1 MAEIITIGGQRF
13 TRRKPLGAWGLYFLT
28 LGIYFFVWH
37 FKVNDEARRF
47 LGDERIRP
55 GISLLAVTLGALV
68 IIPAYVSIYR
78 TGQRIALME
87 ERAGVPEQISPAIG
101 LLAAFVLALH
111 IVVMQ
116 EHLNKVWGRYVPV
129 PAAAPPGGAA
139 PSVQPAAGAA
149 PAGSP
154 PLAPPSP
161 VSPPP
166 PWSPSHAV
174 PADGLT
180 AWGGPD
186 PAGPRI
192 ASLDPGLLLQVRERR
207 GDWAEVVASNG
218 WSGWVDAR
226 LLEEVR
232 SG

>member
-1 MAEIITIGGQRF
+1 MAELITIGGQQF

-37 FKVNDEARRF
+37 YKVNDEARRF

-55 GISLLAVTLGALV
+55 GISLLAVTLGILV
-68 IIPAYVSIYR
+68 IVPVYVSIYR

-87 ERAGVPEQISPAIG
+87 ERAGVPDQLSPAIG

-111 IVVMQ
+111 ILVMQ

-129 PAAAPPGGAA
+129 PAAAPPGSIA
-139 PSVQPAAGAA
+139 PAAQPLGGSV
-149 PAGSP
+149 PVSSP
-154 PLAPPSP
+154 PLAAPSTP
-161 VSPPP
+161 SP

-174 PADGLT
+174 GAAGMA
-180 AWGGPD
+180 AWGAPD
-186 PAGPRI
+186 PTGPKIATLDAGLP
-192 ASLDPGLLLQVRERR
+192 LQVRERR
-207 GDWAEVVASNG
+207 GDWAEVVAANG

-226 LLEEVR
+226 LLEEIR
-232 SG
+232 SPG